1 MEHVQTQFL
10 ICRKSG
16 CSLAPLASF
25 FHMLRAS
32 GMLGQHPHH
41 IGLMLSHLSGIL
53 WFVLAFVEQALGSYW
68 AYLGPFWVMW
78 GHLGLC
84 RHHIGLMLSHLG
96 LFWGLCWGSYC
107 AILGYFGVCVGFCLE
122 FSSMQGVCKKKRKYH
137 EKRQFLGCHADG
149 FCCYFFGC
157 FCFFSFGACCT

>member
-16 CSLAPLASF
+16 FSLAPLASF
-25 FHMLRAS
+25 FPRCVLL
-32 GMLGQHPHH
+32 MLGQHPHH

-53 WFVLAFVEQALGSYW
+53 WFVLAFVGQALGSYLG
-68 AYLGPFWVMW
+68 YLGPFWVMW

-96 LFWGLCWGSYC
+96 LFWGLSWGSYC
-107 AILGYFGVCVGFCLE
+107 AIVGYFGVCVGFCLK
-122 FSSMQGVCKKKRKYH
+122 FSSITASTEKKH
-137 EKRQFLGCHADG
+137 NFWAAMLMVFVAIFWLCLFL
-149 FCCYFFGC
+149 F
-157 FCFFSFGACCT
+157 FGACST